1 MLSKQHQPVEFELV
15 KTWILV
21 WIQPCWS
28 RLRESQNAA
37 IAYDKATQINQ
48 ILDFAEILAAVAV
61 VEYSRISFRNTIW
74 FERSLLIRNIA
85 SFDASVD
92 SQNGSIGVRSL

>member
-1 MLSKQHQPVEFELV
+1 MRSNQHQPIEFELV

-21 WIQPCWS
+21 WIQSCWS
-28 RLRESQNAA
+28 RLSESRNAA